1 MAIFLPVE
9 GELTV
14 KAKTINFE
22 INPKVLGV
30 ASWVLYN
37 KQSAGR
43 GTGTL
48 PEAKALYL
56 PMMTTDNVVG
66 VMGLLFEKAEQ
77 VITPE
82 NQVIME
88 TIARLGAMAIERIK
102 FQ

>member
-1 MAIFLPVE
+1 
-9 GELTV
+9 
-14 KAKTINFE
+14 
-22 INPKVLGV
+22 
-30 ASWVLYN
+30 
-37 KQSAGR
+37 
-43 GTGTL
+43 
-48 PEAKALYL
+48 
-56 PMMTTDNVVG
+56 MMTTDNVVG